1 MKEQIKSHE
10 AKMQKTLDVLSSW
23 QQSAQAAQTRRF
35 SIRLP
40 LSITVHRPR

>member
-10 AKMQKTLDVLSSW
+10 AKMQKT
-23 QQSAQAAQTRRF
+23 QAAQTRRF
-35 SIRLP
+35 SIRSP